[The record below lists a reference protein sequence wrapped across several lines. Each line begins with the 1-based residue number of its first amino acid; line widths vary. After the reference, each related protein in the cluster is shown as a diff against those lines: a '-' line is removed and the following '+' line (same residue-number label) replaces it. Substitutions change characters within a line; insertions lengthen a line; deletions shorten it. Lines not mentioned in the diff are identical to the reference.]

1 MQGKIKC
8 VSIIYTNT
16 SCFYT
21 KPCFIYTKGFVVG
34 KNLTYLCG
42 MEQQMAN
49 LFWKFIEPRF
59 WWLRHIL
66 FLCYYFFNNIVYSLG
81 IINVDFGG
89 KNMWTAYIIPEFTLI
104 YANLLIV
111 GPLLTRRKFVGVL
124 LTCIAT
130 VTIYAVTS
138 FWFNPTT
145 VAPADITPIWVEFIQ
160 GSDDAFSISTKVVFL
175 RFAVQYLYEFKRE
188 QEEKT
193 EQLTSELAYLKNQ
206 INPHFLFNTLNNIA
220 VLADLF
226 PERVTPAIIELSN
239 VLRYQLYESE
249 KNTVLLSKEVEN
261 LRQNLNLEVM
271 RLNEAKVNIS
281 VGCDITGIEVAPL
294 LFLPF
299 LENALKHSANPSG
312 IATIELYFTIVN
324 KNTLLF
330 TAKNSKPPVKP
341 KQIAGGLGLKN
352 IQRRLELIYPQKHEL
367 SIDDTKDWYFV
378 SLKINL

>member
-1 MQGKIKC
+1 MQWKTER
-8 VSIIYTNT
+8 VLVIYTNT

-21 KPCFIYTKGFVVG
+21 KPYFIYTNRFVMG
-34 KNLTYLCG
+34 KNLAYLCG
-42 MEQQMAN
+42 MEQQIAN

-66 FLCYYFFNNIVYSLG
+66 FLLYYFFNNIVHSLG
-81 IINVDFGG
+81 IINIDFGG
-89 KNMWTAYIIPEFTLI
+89 KNMWTAYIIPEFILI

-124 LTCIAT
+124 LTCVAT
-130 VTIYAVTS
+130 VTVYAITS

-145 VAPADITPIWVEFIQ
+145 FEPGDVTPVWVEFIQ
-160 GSDDAFSISTKVVFL
+160 GSDDAFSISTKVIFL
-175 RFAVQYLYEFKRE
+175 RFIVQYLYEFKRK

-261 LRQNLNLEVM
+261 LRQNLNLEAM

-281 VGCDITGIEVAPL
+281 VGCDMTGVEVAPL

-299 LENALKHSANPSG
+299 LENAIKHSADPSG
-312 IATIELYFTIVN
+312 VAIIELYFTIVN

-330 TAKNSKPPVKP
+330 TSKNSKPPVKP
-341 KQIAGGLGLKN
+341 KQVAGGLGLKN

-367 SIDDTKDWYFV
+367 SIDDTKDWYSV